1 MALMRQ
7 SFAEVIT
14 GAREDLL
21 EALKEIRFVRG
32 WLNAEMDGPINNIN
46 NLNKQVAHLY
56 KKLSNESEKIH
67 LESRTTTVDP
77 KWAIMEKEL
86 QAQVIKKVM
95 TYLTDDDII
104 QNLLVQKN
112 LLLHE
117 LTTEDKK
124 MRVRYR
130 RRIRNQL

>member
-1 MALMRQ
+1 MC
-7 SFAEVIT
+7 
-14 GAREDLL
+14 
-21 EALKEIRFVRG
+21 
-32 WLNAEMDGPINNIN
+32 
-46 NLNKQVAHLY
+46 
-56 KKLSNESEKIH
+56 EKIH
-67 LESRTTTVDP
+67 LESRTTTADP